1 MHRLIVGPARCRPY
15 NPVMQKAAKH
25 FLLDLLSTPSP
36 SGFEARC
43 ARVWLD
49 YVAPFADAVETD
61 AYGNAFAIANPKGDP
76 KVLLEGHSD
85 EIGLMAAYIDDDG
98 FVWVNAIGGI
108 DPKMMLAKR
117 VLVHT
122 SDGPLPGVIGAL
134 APHLQTAELREKS
147 PGIAD
152 LYVDVGAASRAEAQ
166 KLLRIGDPITVDH
179 GPVELLNGTL
189 AARSCDNKIGIWS
202 SAEALRRYAQG
213 GKGSACVIAAAHV
226 QEEVGLNGAA
236 MGAYRHN
243 PHAAIV
249 VDVTNA
255 TDFPLVEKKLRSEIK
270 MGAGPALRIGPV
282 AHPKVNERLEAVAA
296 AKKIPLQ
303 RVPIP
308 GRSGTN
314 ANAVFTSRQG
324 IPTAILSTPNRYMH
338 SPSETID
345 LGDLDQIPTLMA
357 AFCAGLKKGERF
369 TVHPGGKSH

>member
-1 MHRLIVGPARCRPY
+1 MSALQFY
-15 NPVMQKAAKH
+15 NPAMQKAAKQ

-49 YVAPFADAVETD
+49 YVRPFADEVETD
-61 AYGNAFAIANPKGDP
+61 AYGNAFAIVNPKGDP

-85 EIGLMAAYIDDDG
+85 EIGLMASYIDDDG
-98 FVWVNAIGGI
+98 FVWVNAIGGV

-179 GPVELLNGTL
+179 GPVELLGGTL

-202 SAEALRRYAQG
+202 SAEALRRYRAG

-345 LGDLDQIPTLMA
+345 LSDLDQIPTLMA